1 MPILFSEVGQV
12 KMAQLSSNIN
22 EQLRKGLISFDQW
35 LVAKNMEERVMLESL
50 LQQGL
55 LSEDQFHVALSA
67 QRSPTTINQPKQ
79 DDPDRNAQEKE
90 VWGGV
95 LCLVYYIAFLCI
107 QRVKNKQQATN
118 YDKINNKFN
127 RRRR

>member
-1 MPILFSEVGQV
+1 
-12 KMAQLSSNIN
+12 
-22 EQLRKGLISFDQW
+22 
-35 LVAKNMEERVMLESL
+35 
-50 LQQGL
+50 

-95 LCLVYYIAFLCI
+95 LCSLLHCFLMHSTCE
-107 QRVKNKQQATN
+107 NKQQATYHN
-118 YDKINNKFN
+118 KINNKFN

>member
-1 MPILFSEVGQV
+1 LVENADSFSEGQV
-12 KMAQLSSNIN
+12 KMAQLSSNNIN

-79 DDPDRNAQEKE
+79 DDPDPNAQEKE
-90 VWGGV
+90 VWGG
-95 LCLVYYIAFLCI
+95 LCLDYFIAFLCI
-107 QRVKNKQQATN
+107 QHVKNKQQAS
-118 YDKINNKFN
+118 NKP
-127 RRRR
+127 